1 MCFKELCMISQ
12 TSKAKVVRK
21 YFLEKIV
28 KKYYLLIEE
37 KLFKEIGL
45 LKENQK
51 NIKYKKGG
59 VIYIYLKH

>member
-1 MCFKELCMISQ
+1 MISQ